1 MSEGYV
7 IGVDHGYAAMKT
19 VHGSFPSG
27 LVAYEHEPYTQKNV
41 LEYGGT
47 YYVVG
52 SGRQPLQKDK
62 TRTEDYYL
70 LTLAAIAREIADITI
85 AADSLW
91 ELVRLRQLA
100 MALMRRIRNNYRFVI
115 GFNGAL
121 IGLGVTGIL
130 PPTTSAMLHN
140 LSTLGVSLHS
150 MTALPQKKQD

>member
-52 SGRQPLQKDK
+52 SGRAALQKDK
-62 TRTEDYYL
+62 TVWVMSWPGNCTAEMPS
-70 LTLAAIAREIADITI
+70 APAP
-85 AADSLW
+85 SFW
-91 ELVRLRQLA
+91 
-100 MALMRRIRNNYRFVI
+100 
-115 GFNGAL
+115 
-121 IGLGVTGIL
+121 L
-130 PPTTSAMLHN
+130 PACP
-140 LSTLGVSLHS
+140 
-150 MTALPQKKQD
+150 